1 MEMEK
6 DVVTIWIIRYEDA
19 RIRSFY
25 GTYKE
30 AVELAEKESQGKEY
44 KIV

>member
-1 MEMEK
+1 MRE
-6 DVVTIWIIRYEDA
+6 DVVTIWIIRYADE

-25 GTYKE
+25 GTYKQ
-30 AVELAEKESQGKEY
+30 AVALAEKECQGKEY

>member
-1 MEMEK
+1 MGEN
-6 DVVTIWIIRYEDA
+6 VVTIWIIRYADE